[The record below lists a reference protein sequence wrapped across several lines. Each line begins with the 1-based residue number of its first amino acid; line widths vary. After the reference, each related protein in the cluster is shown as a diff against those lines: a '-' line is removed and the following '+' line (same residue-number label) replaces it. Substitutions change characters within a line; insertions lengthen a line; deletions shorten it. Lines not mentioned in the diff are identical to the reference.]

1 MLKKI
6 KKCSIFASSL
16 NIVLYADSKL
26 SRLNAAAAHESAN
39 SSCSVFFL
47 IHAVTAWVLDHID
60 AASCGI
66 NFHRPCGI
74 ANVFW

>member
-47 IHAVTAWVLDHID
+47 IKTTYDEIKNQKYCEVEHSECVIVYHLN
-60 AASCGI
+60 S
-66 NFHRPCGI
+66 
-74 ANVFW
+74 